1 MLSSDI
7 KKKLELSS
15 DLPAPVE
22 SGSLAHENLP
32 AGSLQSLYD
41 LAEAGDLMERT
52 SKKYAPTKEQLN
64 ALNHDGDEKGT
75 ETCTRANEI
84 REGADTDPSKSTW
97 VCDSSEMVKGDRAD
111 KPVINTSSL
120 LDGSGI
126 QFWSGEKADRLSESE
141 DLNAPRN
148 KKPIEEQGEMMACL
162 GQATNNDICPAS
174 DNVNQ
179 CDKLLVLRDVMLE
192 TTTGHYKSKRN
203 IGGRELQQAWLPE
216 YTEAG
221 KALKEKDAKL
231 RARQKQKLAL
241 RNNSTIL
248 SPATIEQ
255 VPDAWS
261 DMELDSLWVGVRRH
275 GQGNWE
281 AMLRDPL
288 LFFKGKTVEHLTQRW
303 MKERL
308 QIFNLEEYGNPQVD
322 RHQVAGTTSLSSK
335 DQLSSGEV
343 KIDEPTLLLGGIISD
358 FHCNQG
364 LESNSAEVFNH
375 KQTAFTKIGKG
386 YMQRDK
392 DTFN

>member
-1 MLSSDI
+1 
-7 KKKLELSS
+7 
-15 DLPAPVE
+15 
-22 SGSLAHENLP
+22 
-32 AGSLQSLYD
+32 
-41 LAEAGDLMERT
+41 
-52 SKKYAPTKEQLN
+52 
-64 ALNHDGDEKGT
+64 
-75 ETCTRANEI
+75 
-84 REGADTDPSKSTW
+84 
-97 VCDSSEMVKGDRAD
+97 
-111 KPVINTSSL
+111 
-120 LDGSGI
+120 
-126 QFWSGEKADRLSESE
+126 
-141 DLNAPRN
+141 
-148 KKPIEEQGEMMACL
+148 
-162 GQATNNDICPAS
+162 
-174 DNVNQ
+174 
-179 CDKLLVLRDVMLE
+179 
-192 TTTGHYKSKRN
+192 
-203 IGGRELQQAWLPE
+203 
-216 YTEAG
+216 
-221 KALKEKDAKL
+221 
-231 RARQKQKLAL
+231 
-241 RNNSTIL
+241 
-248 SPATIEQ
+248 

-392 DTFN
+392 DTFNWKTNCRVNFPFHRK